1 MQLSLKQYNAIRLIL
16 VVLLAFMFS
25 QALVFRNFFIPVIL
39 LVTSSLLIIYLRKQV
54 KEIIAD
60 ERDYDLAR
68 KASFLAMQIFSWIAV
83 VLMFLFYAL
92 SDTNSY
98 YYPIAMTLAFSVCG
112 LLILQSFIFRFLSKK

>member
-1 MQLSLKQYNAIRLIL
+1 MQLSLKQYNAIRLIII
-16 VVLLAFMFS
+16 VLLAFLFS
-25 QALVFRNFFIPVIL
+25 QSLVFKNFFLPVIL
-39 LVTSSLLIIYLRKQV
+39 LVLTSLLLIYLRKQV

-98 YYPIAMTLAFSVCG
+98 YYPIAMTLAFSVCV
-112 LLILQSFIFRFLSKK
+112 LMLLQSFIFRFLSKK

>member
-1 MQLSLKQYNAIRLIL
+1 MQITLKQYNVIRLIL
-16 VVLLAFMFS
+16 VILLAFMFS
-25 QALVFRNFFIPVIL
+25 QAIIFKNFFIPVIL
-39 LVTSSLLIIYLRKQV
+39 LVATSLLLNYLRKQV

-68 KASFLAMQIFSWIAV
+68 RAAFIAMQIYSWIAV

-98 YYPIAMTLAFSVCG
+98 YYSVAMTLAFSTCG
-112 LLILQSFIFRFLSKK
+112 LMLLQSFIFRFLVKK